1 MALMLDP
8 WMLKKMKR
16 SSRISSVPEQI
27 GTLQGCSRQGARVIA
42 IAVGL
47 RDANRDIAK
56 SRCSIIARQGF
67 HYCAIPQK
75 TLATL
80 DVAVSER
87 VD

>member
-56 SRCSIIARQGF
+56 SRCSII
-67 HYCAIPQK
+67 PQK

-80 DVAVSER
+80 DMAVFER

>member
-47 RDANRDIAK
+47 RDANRGHREKPLFYHRQAGLSLLRNPAK
-56 SRCSIIARQGF
+56 NLSNTRCGSLR
-67 HYCAIPQK
+67 
-75 TLATL
+75 T
-80 DVAVSER
+80 S
-87 VD
+87 